1 MINRHTVV
9 EVKRDL
15 DRLIR
20 NSEKLGYLLDE
31 IENGRFEI
39 TTMADGGGRR
49 IVRIKELEEILN
61 NS

>member
-49 IVRIKELEEILN
+49 VVRIKELEEILN

>member
-1 MINRHTVV
+1 MINRHTVL

-20 NSEKLGYLLDE
+20 NSEKLAYLLDE

-39 TTMADGGGRR
+39 IRMVEGGGYRV
-49 IVRIKELEEILN
+49 IKIKELEEILN

>member
-1 MINRHTVV
+1 MINRHTVL

-49 IVRIKELEEILN
+49 IVRIEELEKILN

>member
-31 IENGRFEI
+31 IESGRFEI
-39 TTMADGGGRR
+39 TTVADGGGNR
-49 IVRIKELEEILN
+49 IVKIKELEEILN

>member
-1 MINRHTVV
+1 MINRHTVL

-39 TTMADGGGRR
+39 ITMVEGGGHR
-49 IVRIKELEEILN
+49 IVKIEELKEILN

>member
-1 MINRHTVV
+1 MINRHTAV

-39 TTMADGGGRR
+39 TTMAEGGGRR

>member
-1 MINRHTVV
+1 MINRHTVL

-31 IENGRFEI
+31 IENGRFQIIMMVE
-39 TTMADGGGRR
+39 GGGHR
-49 IVRIKELEEILN
+49 IIKIKELEEILN

>member
-9 EVKRDL
+9 EVKRDI

>member
-1 MINRHTVV
+1 MINRHTVL

-39 TTMADGGGRR
+39 ITSVEGGGHR
-49 IVRIKELEEILN
+49 IVKIE
-61 NS
+61 

>member
-31 IENGRFEI
+31 IENSRFEI